1 MTPDETV
8 TAFIT
13 AIERMDVDAAAELLA
28 TTVVYE
34 NVPMQAVTGREVVRE
49 SLTNFLSTMTH
60 VEWPV
65 SVQVATG
72 NHVANER
79 VDRFKFEAGW
89 LEVRVAGFFEID
101 DDGLIAVWRDYFDLA
116 EFTNQMAALQS

>member
-8 TAFIT
+8 TAFIS
-13 AIERMDVDAAAELLA
+13 AIERMDVDAAANLLA
-28 TTVVYE
+28 VDVLYE
-34 NVPMQAVTGREVVRE
+34 NVPMQPVTGRDVVRE
-49 SLTNFLSTMTH
+49 SLTRFLATMSK

-65 SVQVATG
+65 SVQVTTG

-79 VDRFKFEAGW
+79 VDRFKFENGW

-116 EFTNQMAALQS
+116 EFSDQMAALQP